1 MSVHL
6 FKRAGAG
13 QYCLSLDPTGTNI
26 PAPMNGDTWIY
37 IKALTLTP
45 GENYAALEAKV
56 AMSELARDGYVLIGG
71 WYDRH

>member
-37 IKALTLTP
+37 IKALTRR
-45 GENYAALEAKV
+45 
-56 AMSELARDGYVLIGG
+56 ELRGPRGQGRHERARAGRIRS
-71 WYDRH
+71 DRRLV